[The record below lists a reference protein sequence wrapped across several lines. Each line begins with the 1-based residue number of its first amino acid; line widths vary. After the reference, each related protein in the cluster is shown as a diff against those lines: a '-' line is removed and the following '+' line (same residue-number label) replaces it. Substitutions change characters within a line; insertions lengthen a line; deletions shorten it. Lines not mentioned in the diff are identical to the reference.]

1 MSDNLY
7 HWQFDETAEKKFAK
21 LDQFAQRRIVRWLDE
36 RIEGSNNPRAW
47 GRALEGKLGT
57 LWRYR
62 IGNYRVIADIQDG
75 KFTVLVV
82 KTSVRGEVYKRQ

>member
-1 MSDNLY
+1 M
-7 HWQFDETAEKKFAK
+7 
-21 LDQFAQRRIVRWLDE
+21 DQFVQRRIVRWLDE

-47 GRALEGKLGT
+47 GRALEDKLGT

-75 KFTVLVV
+75 NFTVLVV
-82 KTSVRGEVYKRQ
+82 KASARGEVYKWQ